1 MSESATLV
9 WNAPEDWKGGWHA
22 EFARVDL
29 SDTGLRATGIQLGI
43 DPGPY
48 RLDYR
53 LDASGEGFATRSL
66 HVDATGDGWVR
77 RLRLERD
84 LHGVWAIEVEVEGGG
99 SDELPPPGGD
109 PEDLTGAVD
118 CDLGFSPLTNAMP
131 VLRHGL
137 HREHGTVEFLMA
149 WVSVPDLSVHAGV
162 QRYTHLGASGGDGR
176 VRYESLQDGEVV
188 FTQDLTIDARGLVRL
203 YPQLGRRIA

>member
-1 MSESATLV
+1 MSESTTLV
-9 WNAPEDWKGGWHA
+9 WTAPEDWQGGWHA

-29 SDTGLRATGIQLGI
+29 SAGGLRAAGIQLGI
-43 DPGPY
+43 HPCPY

-53 LDASGEGFATRSL
+53 VDAGGDGFATRSL
-66 HVDATGDGWVR
+66 HVEATGDGWER

-84 LHGVWAIEVEVEGGG
+84 PDREWTVEVGGG
-99 SDELPPPGGD
+99 GRCELPPPGGD
-109 PEDLTGAVD
+109 PKHLAGALD

-137 HREHGTVEFLMA
+137 HRKPGTVEFLMA
-149 WVSVPDLSVHAGV
+149 WVSVPDLSVHPLA
-162 QRYTHLGASGGDGR
+162 QRYTHLGATGDGAR
-176 VRYESLQDGEVV
+176 VRYESLENGEVV
-188 FTQDLTIDARGLVRL
+188 FTQDLELDPRGLVRL